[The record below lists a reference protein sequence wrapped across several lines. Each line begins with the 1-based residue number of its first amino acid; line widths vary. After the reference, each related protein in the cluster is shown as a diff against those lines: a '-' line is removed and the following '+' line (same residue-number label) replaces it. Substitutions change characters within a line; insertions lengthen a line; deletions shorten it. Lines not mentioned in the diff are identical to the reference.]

1 MMLLEVNS
9 VESSYDATQVLFGV
23 SMNVQAGDFVTL
35 LGRNGMGRST
45 LISTIMGFVRLRAGT
60 ILFDGK
66 PIHARPSHEVARA
79 GIGLVPEGRRVFPTL
94 SVYENLVAFQR
105 NIRGADNPWTVERV
119 YALFPRLKERKGQLA
134 ATLSGG
140 EQQMLAISR
149 ALVTNPRLLI
159 LDEATE
165 GLAPLVSEEI
175 WNSLREL
182 RRQGLSIIVTDKNL
196 KPLLDLASR
205 HYVLSKGR
213 VVWEGTSQDFNTR
226 QDELKAYLGV

>member
-1 MMLLEVNS
+1 MLLEVKA
-9 VESSYDATQVLFGV
+9 VEASYDATQVLFGV
-23 SMNVQAGDFVTL
+23 SMSVRVGDFVTL

-45 LISTIMGFVRLRAGT
+45 LISTIMGFVRPRAGS
-60 ILFDGK
+60 ILFDGQ
-66 PIHARPSHEVARA
+66 PIHARPCHEVARA

-94 SVYENLVAFQR
+94 TVYENLVAFQR
-105 NIRGADNPWTVERV
+105 DIRRSNNPWSLDRV
-119 YALFPRLKERKGQLA
+119 YELFPRLKERKSQLA

-149 ALVTNPRLLI
+149 ALITNPRLLI

-165 GLAPLVSEEI
+165 GLAPRVSEEI

-182 RRQGLSIIVTDKNL
+182 RREGLSIIVTDKNL
-196 KPLLDLASR
+196 KPLLELASR

-213 VVWEGTSQDFNTR
+213 MVWEGTSEDFNVR
-226 QDELKAYLGV
+226 RDELQTYLGV

>member
-1 MMLLEVNS
+1 MLLAVDR

-23 SMNVQAGDFVTL
+23 SIGVAAGDFVTL

-45 LISTIMGFVRLRAGT
+45 LINTIMGFIKPRAGT

-66 PIHARPSHEVARA
+66 PIQARPCHEVARY

-94 SVYENLVAFQR
+94 TVYENLIAFQR
-105 NIRGADNPWTVERV
+105 GERNRAAAWTVDRV
-119 YALFPRLKERKGQLA
+119 YKLFPRLKERKGQLA

-140 EQQMLAISR
+140 EQQMLAIAR

-175 WNSLREL
+175 WSSLREL
-182 RRQGLSIIVTDKNL
+182 RREGLSIIVTDKNL

-213 VVWEGTSQDFNTR
+213 VVWEGTSEEFNGR